1 MSTKIAARPSRK
13 RPLTPLARLEHA
25 FESGAVVAALE
36 SFGISH
42 QLIAAA
48 TGATDRSVRNWKKTS
63 AIAAKY
69 EEPLRDLKEI
79 VVILSETLTPRGVGQ
94 WLRARDRLL
103 GGRRPTEA
111 LAAGNVKAVRQAAYS
126 FLDGSYV

>member
-1 MSTKIAARPSRK
+1 MSTKTAARPLRK
-13 RPLTPLARLEHA
+13 RPLTPTARLERA
-25 FESGAVVAALE
+25 FEAGAVVASLE
-36 SFGISH
+36 SFGIRH
-42 QLIAAA
+42 GLIAAA

-63 AIAAKY
+63 AIATKY

-79 VVILSETLTPRGVGQ
+79 VLILAETLTPRGVGQ

-111 LAAGNVKAVRQAAYS
+111 LAAGDVKAVREAAYS
-126 FLDGSYV
+126 FLDGAYV